1 MKFNIQQT
9 ELNIALQHLVRNG
22 QIVLQLGKTS
32 ILNKSTRK

>member
-22 QIVLQLGKTS
+22 HIDYQ
-32 ILNKSTRK
+32 RRR